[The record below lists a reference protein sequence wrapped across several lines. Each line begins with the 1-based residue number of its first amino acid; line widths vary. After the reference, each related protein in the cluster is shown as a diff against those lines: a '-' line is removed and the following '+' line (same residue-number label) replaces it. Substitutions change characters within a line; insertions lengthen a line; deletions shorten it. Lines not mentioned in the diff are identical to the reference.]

1 MDEVEGA
8 RTFAASGSAYDLY
21 MGRYSIP
28 LADVFADAAGVD
40 HGQTALDVG
49 CGPGR

>member
-8 RTFAASGSAYDLY
+8 RTFAASGSAYDLF

-28 LADVFADAAGVD
+28 LG
-40 HGQTALDVG
+40 
-49 CGPGR
+49 